1 MAVNVYQTSATTE
14 NLSRSEMIG
23 WVNDCLQASFTK
35 IEQLCSGAAYCNF
48 MDMLFPG
55 SVVLRKVKWNTN
67 LEHEYVNN
75 FKLLQ
80 ESFKKMKVD
89 KIVPI
94 EKLIKG
100 KFQDNFEFLQWFKK
114 FFDANYDGHDYNSY
128 EARGCEPLPFE
139 VSGAKPVTSK
149 MPTSRPVVTKA
160 QPGPAKAAAQ
170 TRPTAAQKTP
180 SAAAKSPAPVLTTSN
195 NNSQNGRTSAAH
207 SGPTTKGSSSVSGS
221 STKLSTRSP
230 PDSQSTQ
237 LQNQINELTDQV
249 KEFQGIVEGLE
260 KERDFYFGKLRQ
272 IEILCQE
279 AEAENVESAKVLDV
293 LYATEEGFAPPDA
306 VEGENGSNEEY

>member
-14 NLSRSEMIG
+14 NLSRSEMVG

-48 MDMLFPG
+48 MDMLFSG
-55 SVVLRKVKWNTN
+55 SVALRKVKWNTN

-114 FFDANYDGHDYNSY
+114 FFDANYDGHDYNAY

-139 VSGAKPVTSK
+139 VNSSAKPVTSK
-149 MPTSRPVVTKA
+149 MPTSRPVASKA
-160 QPGPAKAAAQ
+160 QPVPARAAPQ
-170 TRPTAAQKTP
+170 PRPTVAQKTP
-180 SAAAKSPAPVLTTSN
+180 AAAAKSTTN
-195 NNSQNGRTSAAH
+195 NSSQNGRTPAVPG
-207 SGPTTKGSSSVSGS
+207 GPTTKGGSSVSGS
-221 STKLSTRSP
+221 SSKLSTRSP
-230 PDSQSTQ
+230 PDSGHATQ
-237 LQNQINELTDQV
+237 LQSQINELTDQV

-279 AEAENVESAKVLDV
+279 CEAENVEAAKVLDV
-293 LYATEEGFAPPDA
+293 LYATEEGFAPPEA
-306 VEGENGSNEEY
+306 AEGENGSNEEY